1 VKANQFSVLCA
12 SALDSTLA
20 KQTKVCPLLQSRCPT
35 ILIDDGLKS
44 RTGAAAT
51 TAGCVGCAVGL
62 GFGVGEGVAV
72 GVGVGASVGLAAC
85 VRVGVGVTC
94 PVAAAP
100 HEANTLVIIIRQSI
114 TATLFIRILL

>member
-20 KQTKVCPLLQSRCPT
+20 KQTKVCPLVQSRCPT

-44 RTGAAAT
+44 RIGAAAA

-62 GFGVGEGVAV
+62 GFGVGEGVA
-72 GVGVGASVGLAAC
+72 VGVGASVGLAAC

-100 HEANTLVIIIRQSI
+100 QEANTLVIIIRQSI
-114 TATLFIRILL
+114 TATLCIRILL